1 MRPTVR
7 TPAPRTWDS
16 VSLSLGQSDT
26 ALAASATGRTV
37 TVSYMRRTDGFF
49 SGASGA
55 VTRLGTMPAGFR
67 PSMEMRC
74 PLVGDVYLA
83 VGVDGFVGIYNNA
96 TTERNYGAGFGAVLT
111 YAIA

>member
-1 MRPTVR
+1 M
-7 TPAPRTWDS
+7 
-16 VSLSLGQSDT
+16 
-26 ALAASATGRTV
+26 
-37 TVSYMRRTDGFF
+37 TVSYMRHTDGFF

-55 VTRLGTMPAGFR
+55 TTRLGTMPARYR
-67 PSMEMRC
+67 PPREMRC

-83 VGVDGFVGIYNNA
+83 VGTDGFVGIYNNA